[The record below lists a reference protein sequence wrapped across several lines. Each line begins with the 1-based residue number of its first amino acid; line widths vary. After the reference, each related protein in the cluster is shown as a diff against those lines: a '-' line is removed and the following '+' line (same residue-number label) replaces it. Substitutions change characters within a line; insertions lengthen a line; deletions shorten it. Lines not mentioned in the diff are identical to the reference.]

1 MDNIILTDIIISSD
15 SLLIQYR
22 CSEKIEAWLENT
34 NKHYPHILSLNCQPQ
49 GNGIIIEKSKLSCFL
64 EHYPGYRFRL
74 SLCNTTN
81 RLAYT
86 VSDKIREKFI
96 SLPGFSVENN
106 VIILSNS
113 VNDDRKRPLASN
125 SVEICHLN
133 DSTYINIDKLP
144 VNLLSIGS
152 CFSRSIFRSD
162 SYFNPSYKT
171 FFKVKRTLFH
181 DSFISLF
188 SEPISCDYSSIE
200 DLITGDAGKY
210 VGVEFEKNIGQI
222 IVDTDCRI
230 IVLDNYID
238 AAVPVIRF
246 SKNGYLTYNKYFS
259 ESIFKRYFSS
269 CDVIYPGTEEHAA
282 LYQKSLSVFHQ
293 LLITHGIFNIVLVG
307 GRLSRYKIDERTQQI
322 DVWDDKMEWI
332 TEVNHCWDIADSLF
346 LQEFPNAV
354 YLDKRHTLWKSDI
367 CSPIIGGASP
377 SHYQSG
383 YYKELFEDLLQFI
396 SEDII
401 NGQ

>member
-22 CSEKIEAWLENT
+22 SSEKIEAWLENT
-34 NKHYPHILSLNCQPQ
+34 NKHYPHILSLNCQSQ
-49 GNGIIIEKSKLSCFL
+49 EHEIIIEKSRILSFL
-64 EHYPGYRFRL
+64 EHYPGHHFQL

-81 RLAYT
+81 RLVYT
-86 VSDKIREKFI
+86 VSDKIREKLFL
-96 SLPGFSVENN
+96 LPCFSIKKN
-106 VIILSNS
+106 VIILSNY
-113 VNDDRKRPLASN
+113 VNDEGKMSVASN
-125 SVEICHLN
+125 SVEIRHLN
-133 DSTYINIDKLP
+133 NSTYINIDKLP

-162 SYFNPSYKT
+162 PYFNPSYKNI
-171 FFKVKRTLFH
+171 FRVKRTLFH

-210 VGVEFEKNIGQI
+210 VGVEFEKNIEQI
-222 IVDTDCRI
+222 LKDTDCRI
-230 IVLDNYID
+230 IVVDNYID

-269 CDVIYPGTEEHAA
+269 CDVIYPGTEEHAS

-293 LLITHGIFNIVLVG
+293 LLISHGIFNIVLVG

-346 LQEFPNAV
+346 LQEFPNAI
-354 YLDKRHTLWKSDI
+354 YLDKRHPLWKSDI

>member
-64 EHYPGYRFRL
+64 EHHPGYCFRL

-81 RLAYT
+81 RLAYI

-96 SLPGFSVENN
+96 SLPGFSVEKN

-113 VNDDRKRPLASN
+113 VNDDGKRPLAYN

-162 SYFNPSYKT
+162 PYFNPSYKT

-181 DSFISLF
+181 DSLISLF
-188 SEPISCDYSSIE
+188 SEPIPFDYSSIE
-200 DLITGDAGKY
+200 DLISGDAGKY

-246 SKNGYLTYNKYFS
+246 SENGYLTYNKYFS

-269 CDVIYPGTEEHAA
+269 CDVIYPGTEEHAS
-282 LYQKSLSVFHQ
+282 LYQKTLSDFHQ
-293 LLITHGIFNIVLVG
+293 LLIDHGLSDIVLVG
-307 GRLSRYKIDERTQQI
+307 GRLSRYRIDEKTQQI

-332 TEVNHCWDIADSLF
+332 TEVNHCWDIVDHLF